1 MKDIIFNLIPELK
14 GKNDDYTDAII
25 RRFKDYIEYSQIPE
39 ICLGFDDITI
49 IPDKLDKVVNNML
62 IAVKERYNFLFNFS
76 SYENLSYLS
85 YLFIAYYFKQCILN
99 DETVENILYIDT
111 KLMVEDYKR
120 LINYDKNELSLAP
133 VHSLETLYKNIENA
147 PLVIWDK
154 FMMIDSAY
162 DKDKIYDILCIRHR
176 KGLANFYFSINGT
189 SELSKV
195 MGPNISNEICQ
206 YLDTGFNCSLNKI
219 NIKHTKE
226 VSLFK

>member
-39 ICLGFDDITI
+39 ICLGFNDNTI

-85 YLFIAYYFKQCILN
+85 YLLITYYFKQCILN

-195 MGPNISNEICQ
+195 MGPNISNEISQ

>member
-39 ICLGFDDITI
+39 ICLGFDDNTI

-76 SYENLSYLS
+76 SYENLCYLS
-85 YLFIAYYFKQCILN
+85 YLLIAYYFKQCILN

>member
-1 MKDIIFNLIPELK
+1 MNDIIFNLIPELK

-39 ICLGFDDITI
+39 ICLGFDDNTI

-85 YLFIAYYFKQCILN
+85 YLLIAYYFKQCILN

>member
-39 ICLGFDDITI
+39 ICLGFNDNTI

>member
-1 MKDIIFNLIPELK
+1 
-14 GKNDDYTDAII
+14 
-25 RRFKDYIEYSQIPE
+25 
-39 ICLGFDDITI
+39 
-49 IPDKLDKVVNNML
+49 
-62 IAVKERYNFLFNFS
+62 
-76 SYENLSYLS
+76 
-85 YLFIAYYFKQCILN
+85 
-99 DETVENILYIDT
+99 
-111 KLMVEDYKR
+111 
-120 LINYDKNELSLAP
+120 
-133 VHSLETLYKNIENA
+133 
-147 PLVIWDK
+147 
-154 FMMIDSAY
+154 MMIDSAY

>member
-39 ICLGFDDITI
+39 ICLGFNDDTI
-49 IPDKLDKVVNNML
+49 IPDKLDKVINNML

-85 YLFIAYYFKQCILN
+85 YLLIAYYFKQCILN

-195 MGPNISNEICQ
+195 MGPNISNEISQ

>member
-39 ICLGFDDITI
+39 ICLGFNDNTI
-49 IPDKLDKVVNNML
+49 IPDKLDKVINNML

-99 DETVENILYIDT
+99 DETVGNILYIDT

>member
-25 RRFKDYIEYSQIPE
+25 RRFRDYIEYSQIPE
-39 ICLGFDDITI
+39 ICLGFDDNTI

-85 YLFIAYYFKQCILN
+85 YLLITYYFKQCILN

>member
-39 ICLGFDDITI
+39 ICLGFNDNTI
-49 IPDKLDKVVNNML
+49 IPDKLDKVINNML

>member
-39 ICLGFDDITI
+39 ICLGFNDNTI

-85 YLFIAYYFKQCILN
+85 YLLITYYFKQCILN

-189 SELSKV
+189 SELSMV
-195 MGPNISNEICQ
+195 MGPNISNEIRQ

>member
-39 ICLGFDDITI
+39 ICLGFDDNTI